1 MFRLGTA
8 WSLPLVYAVLLL
20 LSILGTGI
28 SPSMHSLVD
37 LAGLASAC
45 LIIPWVLEQSPFSQ
59 RKHWLLILGVL
70 FILILQISLP
80 NSRLLSISQIIR
92 HILVF
97 LYALSAVSII
107 WVIFRLSGRGKTG
120 LWWLRTVFFCGIFVV
135 LVLGDTP
142 ADVWAIFAIPCA
154 LILLTFRPLKYYP
167 PWILTIILI
176 AAVIAFPLLLSNGAW
191 RGEQML
197 AQFAQVP
204 FTISPAKI
212 AINILNS
219 VRMFLAITS
228 LLLALRII
236 LHGLLGIYSP
246 NIRVRTKL
254 ILTVLFSSI
263 IPGILLLFLIINGV
277 LVIAGGYCATL
288 VKSMI
293 EERGETL
300 ACYLETLQNPIVPL
314 ELNEHLGSGILE
326 KSSLDIFKSVTIG
339 NDSTQLVRTSGTFE
353 SPFMDTLLLP
363 NSCLEQRTSFIIS
376 RGQLQQAAFR
386 AWNGKIALASHP
398 VDIGLLTNIKKVV
411 GLDIELFGTGSRN
424 DTTAGGI
431 DITIGNRERSS
442 NRRIIIGR
450 SDTLTASFSNFISTV
465 GPPST
470 RWVEKRFYFGMN
482 TLPVIDLS
490 NPGLVNPV
498 YIMTV
503 RTSLVSLYQT
513 IFSSANQVN
522 RAIFQAFLVLVVLF
536 FITLIVIW
544 GTSIYVARGISSSA
558 AKLMKGTQ
566 RLRQGDLD
574 VQIPLSSRDELGEV
588 ANSFNLMTRDL
599 KRMMESIAEKE
610 RMEQELSI
618 ARSIQLNLLPR
629 DLPEIPGIDIYG
641 MSEPAQEVGGD
652 CYDFLVTNDNRLILS
667 IGDVSGKGIAAAL
680 LMANLQASLRMLA
693 GDNLCL
699 VDTIRRLNESI
710 CQYTTV
716 GMFVT
721 FFLAI
726 WDSDKNK
733 LTYVNAGHDYPIIT
747 RDNEFHSLTT
757 GGMVLGVDP
766 HAEYQEGSIELIPGD
781 WLFLYSD
788 GIVDARNAQG
798 QQFEISMLQELL
810 RKHFYLSAKEV
821 VTSCMQ
827 EIRQFSEDRTFED
840 DRTLVAFHVTTQ
852 EDK

>member
-20 LSILGTGI
+20 LSALGTGI
-28 SPSMHSLVD
+28 SPSMHGLVD

-45 LIIPWVLEQSPFSQ
+45 LIIPWVLGQSPFSR

-70 FILILQISLP
+70 CILILQIALP
-80 NSRLLSISQIIR
+80 NPRLPSISQFIR

-97 LYALSAVSII
+97 LYALSAVSAI
-107 WVIFRLSGRGKTG
+107 WVIFRSSGRGKTG
-120 LWWLRTVFFCGIFVV
+120 LWWLRTIFFCGIFVM
-135 LVLGDTP
+135 LVFGDTP
-142 ADVWAIFAIPCA
+142 SDVWAIFAIPCA

-176 AAVIAFPLLLSNGAW
+176 AAVVAFPLLLSKGAW
-191 RGEQML
+191 RGEQM
-197 AQFAQVP
+197 FAQLEHTP
-204 FTISPAKI
+204 ITIAPAKI
-212 AINILNS
+212 AINIFNS
-219 VRMFLAITS
+219 IRMFLAITS
-228 LLLALRII
+228 LILALRII
-236 LHGLLGIYSP
+236 LHGILGIYSP

-263 IPGILLLFLIINGV
+263 IPGILLLFLIVNGV
-277 LVIAGGYCATL
+277 LVIAGGYCASL
-288 VKSMI
+288 VKTMI

-300 ACYLETLQNPIVPL
+300 ACYLDTLQDPVIPVRFG
-314 ELNEHLGSGILE
+314 EHLGGGVLE
-326 KSSLDIFKSVTIG
+326 KSSLDIFNTDSIG
-339 NDSTQLVRTSGTFE
+339 SDSIQLVRISGTSG
-353 SPFMDTLLLP
+353 SPFSDTLLLP
-363 NSCLEQRTSFIIS
+363 NSCLEQRTIFIIS
-376 RGQLQQAAFR
+376 QGQFR
-386 AWNGKIALASHP
+386 QVASRTWKGKIALASHP
-398 VDIGLLTNIKKVV
+398 VDIGLLNDIKKVV
-411 GLDIELFGTGSRN
+411 GLDIELFGSGTR
-424 DTTAGGI
+424 DETASAEV
-431 DITIGNRERSS
+431 TLGNRERPS
-442 NRRIIIGR
+442 NFRVIIGGR
-450 SDTLTASFSNFISTV
+450 DTLTTSLANFMSTV
-465 GPPST
+465 GPPPT

-482 TLPVIDLS
+482 TLPVIDLD
-490 NPGLVNPV
+490 NPGSINPV

-503 RTSLVSLYQT
+503 RTSVVSLYQT

-544 GTSIYVARGISSSA
+544 GTGIYVARGISSSA

-599 KRMMESIAEKE
+599 KRMMEGIAEKE

-629 DLPEIPGIDIYG
+629 DLPKIPGIDVFG

-652 CYDFLVTNDNRLILS
+652 CYDFMVTNNNRLILS

-693 GDNLCL
+693 KDNLSL

-710 CQYTTV
+710 CQYTSV

-733 LTYVNAGHDYPIIT
+733 LTYVNAGHDYPIIA

-766 HAEYQEGSIELIPGD
+766 NAEYQEGTIELLPND

-788 GIVDARNAQG
+788 GIVDARNVQG
-798 QQFEISMLQELL
+798 QQFEISILQDLL
-810 RKHFYLSAKEV
+810 CKHLHQSAKEV

-827 EIRQFSEDRTFED
+827 EIKQFSEDRTFED
-840 DRTLVAFHVTTQ
+840 DRTLVAFHVT
-852 EDK
+852 